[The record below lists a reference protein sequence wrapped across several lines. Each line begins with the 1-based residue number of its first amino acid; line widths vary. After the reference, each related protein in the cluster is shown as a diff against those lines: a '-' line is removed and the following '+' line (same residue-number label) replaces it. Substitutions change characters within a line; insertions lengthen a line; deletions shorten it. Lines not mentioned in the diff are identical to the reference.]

1 MVSSGVA
8 KDRPERQHAHPT
20 HINCLPKSLVC
31 PVTGMKRLIYTS
43 KIVKHSIKSVSSS
56 IVPTQLIQP
65 DYTTDGKSYIM
76 VY

>member
-8 KDRPERQHAHPT
+8 KGRPEQEHAHPT
-20 HINCLPKSLVC
+20 HINCFPKSLAC
-31 PVTGMKRLIYTS
+31 PVTEMKRLIHAS
-43 KIVKHSIKSVSSS
+43 KIVQHSIKTVSSS
-56 IVPTQLIQP
+56 IAPTQLIQP